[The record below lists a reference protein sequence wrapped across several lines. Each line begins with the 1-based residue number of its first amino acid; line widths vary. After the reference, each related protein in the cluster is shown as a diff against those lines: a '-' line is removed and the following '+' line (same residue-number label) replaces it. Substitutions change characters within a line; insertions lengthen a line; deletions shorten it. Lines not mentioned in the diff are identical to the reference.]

1 MPMKLFIQEKNPN
14 GKFTIKNDIVKDNES
29 TATLFILFWGCPYL
43 LLGLLQ
49 YNDIM

>member
-14 GKFTIKNDIVKDNES
+14 GKFTIKNDVVKDSEL
-29 TATLFILFWGCPYL
+29 TANLFILFWGCTYL

-49 YNDIM
+49 YDAIM